1 MMESCDAITKI
12 LKEAGIRVKID
23 ADNTK
28 SPGWKFNFWEM
39 KGVPI
44 RIEIG
49 PRDVQKNAC
58 VVARR
63 DVPGK
68 DGKEFGVSAEKA
80 SLVEKVKTTLDE
92 IQDSMLEKARKF
104 RDENIETQR

>member
-1 MMESCDAITKI
+1 M
-12 LKEAGIRVKID
+12 KID
-23 ADNTK
+23 ADDTK

-49 PRDVQKNAC
+49 PRDVEKNAC

-68 DGKEFGVSAEKA
+68 EGKEFAFPLK
-80 SLVEKVKTTLDE
+80 K
-92 IQDSMLEKARKF
+92 R
-104 RDENIETQR
+104 R

>member
-1 MMESCDAITKI
+1 M
-12 LKEAGIRVKID
+12 KID
-23 ADNTK
+23 ADTK
-28 SPGWKFNFWEM
+28 SPGRKFNFWEM

-68 DGKEFGVSAEKA
+68 DGKKGSQ
-80 SLVEKVKTTLDE
+80 EKVSL
-92 IQDSMLEKARKF
+92 
-104 RDENIETQR
+104 

>member
-44 RIEIG
+44 RIFEIG
-49 PRDVQKNAC
+49 PRDVRRTRVLLLEETCRVKMEKNLASPQK
-58 VVARR
+58 RH
-63 DVPGK
+63 
-68 DGKEFGVSAEKA
+68 
-80 SLVEKVKTTLDE
+80 LW
-92 IQDSMLEKARKF
+92 
-104 RDENIETQR
+104 